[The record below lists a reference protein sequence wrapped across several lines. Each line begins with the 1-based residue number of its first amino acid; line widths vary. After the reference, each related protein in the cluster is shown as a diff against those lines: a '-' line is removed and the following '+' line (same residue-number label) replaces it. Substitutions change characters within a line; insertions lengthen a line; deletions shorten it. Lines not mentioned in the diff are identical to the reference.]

1 MIDFPHLSRIIRKN
15 DAKVLM
21 LVLSGISGAPDP
33 LFGRSEL
40 EAARV
45 PNLDQIARQSSGGL
59 SVPVA
64 PGISPGSAVGNL
76 ALLGYDPLTHFFGR
90 GAIEATGAG
99 VDLQSGDVAFRG
111 NLAKFDAQGN
121 VVDRRAGV
129 GSHAQAAELIARLT
143 AITVPGVEVSVTHS
157 IGHRFALRMRGPR
170 MNAAVSDTDPM
181 ERGVPASTAT
191 PTHPDAILTAN
202 AVNAFVKSAA
212 ETLAGAELANGVL
225 VRGAS
230 ETPRF
235 VSFPDTYQVNA
246 AGVAAYPLYRGL
258 AKAIGMQVYPVAPDF
273 VSHLH
278 AVRDHWNEHNFFWV
292 HYREPSA
299 TPDKMTFQEKKR
311 AIELL
316 DEHVRE
322 FMDLKPDVLVVTGD
336 HANPSGHPGH
346 SWHGVPFVI
355 RSPGTLGDSGVD
367 RFNERD
373 LRSGSL
379 GQFEAKHA
387 MMLVLAHAG
396 KLKEYGA

>member
-1 MIDFPHLSRIIRKN
+1 MIDFPHLPRIIRKN

-33 LFGRSEL
+33 LFKRSEL

-76 ALLGYDPLTHFFGR
+76 ALLGYDPLKHFFGR
-90 GAIEATGAG
+90 GALEAIGTGLELEAG
-99 VDLQSGDVAFRG
+99 DIALRG
-111 NLAKFDAQGN
+111 NLARLDDDG
-121 VVDRRAGV
+121 VVADRRVCVNASEEGAGLV
-129 GSHAQAAELIARLT
+129 ARLESV
-143 AITVPGVEVSVTHS
+143 TVPGVDVAVKHSV
-157 IGHRFALRMRGPR
+157 GHRFAMRLRAPKLSP
-170 MNAAVSDTDPM
+170 AITDTDPM
-181 ERGVPASTAT
+181 EPGLPAMKCEPAERGGKATA
-191 PTHPDAILTAN
+191 D
-202 AVNAFVKSAA
+202 AVNAFVD
-212 ETLAGAELANGVL
+212 GASVALSGSEVANSVL
-225 VRGAS
+225 LRGAS
-230 ETPRF
+230 EPPNLA
-235 VSFPDTYQVNA
+235 SFNDTYQVNA
-246 AGVAAYPLYRGL
+246 AGIASYPLYRGL
-258 AKAIGMQVYPVAPDF
+258 ARAVGMTVYPAEPNF
-273 VSHLH
+273 LSHLE
-278 AVRDHWNEHNFFWV
+278 AVRKHWDDHDFFWV

-299 TPDKMTFQEKKR
+299 LPDRYSFHDKKH

-316 DEHVRE
+316 DEHVRD
-322 FMDLKPDVLVVTGD
+322 FMDLDPDVLVVTGD

-355 RSPGTLGDSGVD
+355 RSEGTLGDSGVD

-373 LRSGSL
+373 LRTGSL

-387 MMLVLAHAG
+387 MMLILAHAG